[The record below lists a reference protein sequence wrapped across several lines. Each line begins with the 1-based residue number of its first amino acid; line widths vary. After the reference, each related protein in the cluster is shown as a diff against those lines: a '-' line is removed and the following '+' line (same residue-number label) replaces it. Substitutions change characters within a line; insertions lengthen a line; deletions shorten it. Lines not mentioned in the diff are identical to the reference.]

1 LVDVGIVVLAHFR
14 NPARKYAAQLLMEA
28 LMLKRRILVP
38 VSTYLGAYVVMTRY
52 LKLRRDRV
60 VKALLK
66 TLSLESPAFYGNIP
80 KTVAEKALASAS
92 ELNISSWD
100 SYLVELAKTLGISK
114 IYTVDEELA
123 KKVRDIEVENPIP
136 RKVMEEYH
144 QYIREK
150 IM

>member
-1 LVDVGIVVLAHFR
+1 
-14 NPARKYAAQLLMEA
+14 
-28 LMLKRRILVP
+28 MLKRRILVP